1 MGITF
6 QDMMVRS
13 ILVAIALVA
22 CVRAVPMPNDIV
34 PETKFVEGAATSA
47 HASAKQVVTEM
58 IQAGSDWTA
67 CSELA
72 NATRDEVTEAVTDK
86 QDMLDGLDKGCD
98 CAGKGQ
104 DEVNRTLN
112 EMNAAWTAVTD
123 AQKDLES
130 ATNAQVQLSSQE
142 FSFLQ
147 AGECGWIMTDAAYLS
162 AYAIYTK
169 AFNTLATAKTTYNLS
184 VTAHTEAVSE
194 AARLKLEC
202 ECATQSEQA
211 VAWADA
217 NQDNDANAAAWAQ
230 AHHID
235 CVVDHIAEAD
245 CSFGPAPGLT
255 KPTLCDDIESVSCAA
270 ESGSAAPV
278 AAESGSAAAPVATE
292 SGSAAAPVA
301 TESNGQEAGLHG
313 STPTVTLD
321 IKGTAG
327 PTGIGMP
334 MLELS
339 AGKSQVSAQLDTGSP
354 GVYFVSPT
362 TVYET
367 KEGTPNVISCPRTYT
382 PEDSKRSSTC
392 RKKLVYGG
400 QTVYGE
406 CYTDTVSLAGKSVT
420 VEFTVATKIVSFS
433 PPLCGIIGA
442 GMDSAFMH
450 GLVQGLDANRFSIGM
465 KFEVLSD
472 PDQGKL
478 WIGDDGTTQAYT
490 GELITFPILPDDRI
504 MMSGVNQNGDALAKK
519 SMHWQLGY
527 DVEMDGDRLEN
538 EQGFFDSGA
547 NTVIFSRNILA
558 PRKSYWQ
565 KHAPS

>member
-112 EMNAAWTAVTD
+112 EMNAAFNAVTD
-123 AQKDLES
+123 AETALET
-130 ATNAQVQLSSQE
+130 ATNAQVQLADQE

-147 AGECGWIMTDAAYLS
+147 AGECGWIQTDVAYQIAL
-162 AYAIYTK
+162 ATYNK
-169 AFNTLATAKTTYNLS
+169 AVETLATERITYKLS
-184 VTAHTEAVSE
+184 VTAHTEAVTE

-202 ECATQSEQA
+202 ECATQSAHA

-217 NQDNDANAAAWAQ
+217 NQDNDANAAARAQ

-235 CVVDHIAEAD
+235 CVVDHISEAD

-255 KPTLCDDIESVSCAA
+255 QPTLCDDIESVSCAA

-278 AAESGSAAAPVATE
+278 VVDEPPPPEPPIAALPMNDACTFTPVQETMPFSVSEGVTNLVTQIKAGYRDVYVMLDATADIDLVLQTAGSQTVIVAYDFH
-292 SGSAAAPVA
+292 SVHYARNWG
-301 TESNGQEAGLHG
+301 EASITSPMSIQSCTDSCDSSMETRPYSDG
-313 STPTVTLD
+313 STYT
-321 IKGTAG
+321 
-327 PTGIGMP
+327 
-334 MLELS
+334 
-339 AGKSQVSAQLDTGSP
+339 VSATSSYSNEYIYIAEVTETLNLYVDGHETGS
-354 GVYFVSPT
+354 G
-362 TVYET
+362 
-367 KEGTPNVISCPRTYT
+367 
-382 PEDSKRSSTC
+382 
-392 RKKLVYGG
+392 
-400 QTVYGE
+400 
-406 CYTDTVSLAGKSVT
+406 TVSYGFNCAADC
-420 VEFTVATKIVSFS
+420 ATCNAIA
-433 PPLCGIIGA
+433 IG
-442 GMDSAFMH
+442 
-450 GLVQGLDANRFSIGM
+450 QGSTH
-465 KFEVLSD
+465 
-472 PDQGKL
+472 P
-478 WIGDDGTTQAYT
+478 
-490 GELITFPILPDDRI
+490 
-504 MMSGVNQNGDALAKK
+504 
-519 SMHWQLGY
+519 H
-527 DVEMDGDRLEN
+527 
-538 EQGFFDSGA
+538 
-547 NTVIFSRNILA
+547 
-558 PRKSYWQ
+558 
-565 KHAPS
+565 

>member
-162 AYAIYTK
+162 AYAICTK
-169 AFNTLATAKTTYNLS
+169 AVNTLATAKTTYNLS
-184 VTAHTEAVSE
+184 VTAHTEAVNE

-255 KPTLCDDIESVSCAA
+255 QPTLCDDIESVSCAA

-301 TESNGQEAGLHG
+301 TESNGHG

-327 PTGIGMP
+327 PTGI
-334 MLELS
+334 
-339 AGKSQVSAQLDTGSP
+339 
-354 GVYFVSPT
+354 
-362 TVYET
+362 
-367 KEGTPNVISCPRTYT
+367 
-382 PEDSKRSSTC
+382 
-392 RKKLVYGG
+392 
-400 QTVYGE
+400 
-406 CYTDTVSLAGKSVT
+406 
-420 VEFTVATKIVSFS
+420 
-433 PPLCGIIGA
+433 
-442 GMDSAFMH
+442 
-450 GLVQGLDANRFSIGM
+450 
-465 KFEVLSD
+465 
-472 PDQGKL
+472 
-478 WIGDDGTTQAYT
+478 
-490 GELITFPILPDDRI
+490 
-504 MMSGVNQNGDALAKK
+504 
-519 SMHWQLGY
+519 
-527 DVEMDGDRLEN
+527 
-538 EQGFFDSGA
+538 
-547 NTVIFSRNILA
+547 
-558 PRKSYWQ
+558 
-565 KHAPS
+565 